1 MSSRTKNTPSPSG
14 PAGVSVTRPGD
25 LILKVSNL
33 EVNYGGIQALKG
45 VSFEVKAGE
54 IVSLIGANGAGKT
67 TTLRAVSAL
76 VPYKGTV
83 EFKAKSGELTD
94 LSRVAQHR
102 IVTLGLAHSPE
113 GRGVFPNLTVL
124 ENLEMG
130 SYSRSDKPEI
140 AQDLEHCFDFF
151 PRLKER
157 LKQKAGT
164 LSGGEQQMLAMSRA
178 LMAKPS
184 LLLLDEP
191 SLGLAPLIVAQ
202 IFEIIKKV
210 NKEGVTILL
219 VEQNA
224 RMALRISN
232 RAYVIETGKVTL
244 EGKGQD
250 LLDDPRIVAS
260 YLGGH

>member
-1 MSSRTKNTPSPSG
+1 MSES
-14 PAGVSVTRPGD
+14 
-25 LILKVSNL
+25 ILKVSNL
-33 EVNYGGIQALKG
+33 EVCYGGISALKG
-45 VSFEVKAGE
+45 VSFEVKKGE

-67 TTLRAVSAL
+67 TTLRAISAL
-76 VPYKGTV
+76 VPYTGSV
-83 EFKAKSGELTD
+83 EFTAKSGEVTNLGKCP
-94 LSRVAQHR
+94 QHR
-102 IVTLGLAHSPE
+102 IVNLGLAHSPE

-124 ENLEMG
+124 ENLQMG
-130 SYSRSDKPEI
+130 AFSRNDKIEI
-140 AQDLEHCFDFF
+140 AKDLEHCYELF

-191 SLGLAPLIVAQ
+191 SLGLAPIIVAQ
-202 IFEIIKKV
+202 IFEIVKKV

-224 RMALRISN
+224 RMALKIST
-232 RAYVIETGKVTL
+232 RAYVVETGKITL
-244 EGKGQD
+244 SGSGKD